1 MKIKR
6 TIKRCDKKLKKAT
19 CTSEALNAVV
29 EAAAEISSVLASEI
43 SGFDMGKGTQ
53 IALSAAFEV
62 MSRETEKKSGKGF
75 SDFDKEL
82 KQVLVENIEEAE
94 KEHDNDRP

>member
-6 TIKRCDKKLKKAT
+6 VIKRCDKKLKKAKD
-19 CTSEALNAVV
+19 TSEALNTVV

-43 SGFDMGKGTQ
+43 SGYDMGKGTQ

-75 SDFDKEL
+75 SNFDKEL
-82 KQVLVENIEEAE
+82 KRVLVENTKEAE
-94 KEHDNDRP
+94 KE

>member
-6 TIKRCDKKLKKAT
+6 TIKRCDKKLRKAT

-29 EAAAEISSVLASEI
+29 EAAAEISSMFASEI

-75 SDFDKEL
+75 SNFDKRL

-94 KEHDNDRP
+94 KEQNDE

>member
-1 MKIKR
+1 M
-6 TIKRCDKKLKKAT
+6 A
-19 CTSEALNAVV
+19 

-43 SGFDMGKGTQ
+43 LGYDMGKGTQ

-75 SDFDKEL
+75 SNFDKEL
-82 KQVLVENIEEAE
+82 KQVLVENIEEVE
-94 KEHDNDRP
+94 RKHDDDRL

>member
-6 TIKRCDKKLKKAT
+6 IIKRCDKKLRKAT
-19 CTSEALNAVV
+19 CTSEAINCL
-29 EAAAEISSVLASEI
+29 AEIFATITNMFASEI
-43 SGFDMGKGTQ
+43 SGYNLSKGTQ

-75 SDFDKEL
+75 SNFDKEL
-82 KQVLVENIEEAE
+82 KQVLVENAEETE
-94 KEHDNDRP
+94 KGVRR

>member
-6 TIKRCDKKLKKAT
+6 TIKRCDKRLEKAKDT
-19 CTSEALNAVV
+19 NEAMNAV
-29 EAAAEISSVLASEI
+29 AEMFTGIANALISEI
-43 SGFDMGKGTQ
+43 SGYDMSKGTQ

-82 KQVLVENIEEAE
+82 KQVLVDGAKEA
-94 KEHDNDRP
+94 KEADNE